1 MDFICCIFPQLKNF
15 LSEVSQA
22 QKAKGHTF
30 PLCRPSP
37 NASNIIYLEM
47 YTEHVSKNGTGR
59 GDQGRRKKKE
69 EKTAN
74 YNKVHHICAGTR
86 HKETHRKLL
95 NSTG

>member
-1 MDFICCIFPQLKNF
+1 
-15 LSEVSQA
+15 
-22 QKAKGHTF
+22 
-30 PLCRPSP
+30 
-37 NASNIIYLEM
+37 M

-59 GDQGRRKKKE
+59 GDQGRKKKKE

-95 NSTG
+95 NSTGWGEGEKCTGGVTVT